1 MSDIKKSE
9 RAESKLEV
17 IHGAYAIRMAVTN
30 LAENSF
36 YITLSKVED
45 KINSRIKGLEEK
57 EQNRIRESMYKFYR
71 SQIDRVSNNVIELAT
86 GISRHLR
93 IANTIFPTYMSEFEE
108 RRLEMDRAMACCNA
122 LQDELQ
128 YAGECLYA
136 DLNKYMNLALQIQK
150 EFNMIKSLRQT
161 DNRFLKNKKIVGN
174 LCMSFLLRILL
185 MSTTMAMLT
194 ITVQR
199 TLAGF
204 VLISQPMQFYM
215 D

>member
-9 RAESKLEV
+9 RTESKLEV
-17 IHGAYAIRMAVTN
+17 IHNAYAIRTAVTN
-30 LAENSF
+30 LAENNF
-36 YITLSKVED
+36 FITFSKIENRIAERVKGFPEEEQ
-45 KINSRIKGLEEK
+45 KRIKD
-57 EQNRIRESMYKFYR
+57 NMYKFYR
-71 SQIDRVSNNVIELAT
+71 SQINRLTNNVIELAT

-136 DLNKYMNLALQIQK
+136 DLNKYMNLVLLIQK

-161 DNRFLKNKKIVGN
+161 DNRFLKNIKK
-174 LCMSFLLRILL
+174 
-185 MSTTMAMLT
+185 
-194 ITVQR
+194 
-199 TLAGF
+199 
-204 VLISQPMQFYM
+204 
-215 D
+215 